1 MAITK
6 TKFINYGRCKRYVA
20 LDDVKK
26 NRLDADISYE
36 EYLEE
41 ELEEK
46 VNELISSMYDGDDDL
61 VDIVDP
67 QLEVMLPY
75 YNKIELLA
83 GDIAHNY
90 FDGKFKY
97 AWDTANQES
106 FDAIINGIKY
116 LCYVDIYN
124 ETKDAFNIIEVK
136 ATSTRNFFKDGL
148 FTKVNGIYHLLDE
161 IGADIEDFKKYENNK
176 RKLYDKLSGMGH
188 YVYDLAVQR
197 YIIENDL
204 KNNNDTSKIDKI
216 KYYLAVL
223 NHEYVFDGTYKNGEP
238 VYNKDINGNDI
249 ICYLDLTEVT
259 KDLMDKI
266 DIDRKKIESYLLEMD
281 ASNCPIGLHCEHK
294 SKHGCK
300 YFKVC
305 ASNLKENNVLN
316 YIDAHHGFK
325 DSLGNK
331 YDRFELINSGIY
343 NMVDVPDDYL
353 NREKNRIQKKCVLNN
368 EVYTNLDKISA
379 GISQIEYP
387 IYHLDFETFPC
398 PLPRY
403 RGEKCYTQSVFQ
415 FSLHIEKSP
424 GICDKEKDHYGYLA
438 DTHEDIREELIKKMI
453 ELIDISK
460 GTILVY
466 NDSFEKTRLSEL
478 AEIFPL
484 YKKELLKM
492 KDMVFDLMNIVKTRS
507 SLYEELGFDIEE
519 AKLFNYYHKD
529 MCGSFSIKK
538 ILPLFTNLS
547 YKDLEIGNGTEA
559 LVTYAKFPKFNEE
572 EFDYFYNSLIEYC
585 KQDTWAMVEILK
597 GLRDLVNDK

>member
-1 MAITK
+1 M
-6 TKFINYGRCKRYVA
+6 
-20 LDDVKK
+20 
-26 NRLDADISYE
+26 S
-36 EYLEE
+36 
-41 ELEEK
+41 
-46 VNELISSMYDGDDDL
+46 
-61 VDIVDP
+61 
-67 QLEVMLPY
+67 
-75 YNKIELLA
+75 
-83 GDIAHNY
+83 
-90 FDGKFKY
+90 
-97 AWDTANQES
+97 
-106 FDAIINGIKY
+106 
-116 LCYVDIYN
+116 
-124 ETKDAFNIIEVK
+124 
-136 ATSTRNFFKDGL
+136 
-148 FTKVNGIYHLLDE
+148 
-161 IGADIEDFKKYENNK
+161 KKYENNK

-259 KDLMDKI
+259 KDLVDKI

-585 KQDTWAMVEILK
+585 KQDTWAMVEILR

>member
-259 KDLMDKI
+259 KDLMGKI
-266 DIDRKKIESYLLEMD
+266 DIDRKKIE
-281 ASNCPIGLHCEHK
+281 
-294 SKHGCK
+294 
-300 YFKVC
+300 
-305 ASNLKENNVLN
+305 
-316 YIDAHHGFK
+316 
-325 DSLGNK
+325 
-331 YDRFELINSGIY
+331 
-343 NMVDVPDDYL
+343 
-353 NREKNRIQKKCVLNN
+353 
-368 EVYTNLDKISA
+368 
-379 GISQIEYP
+379 
-387 IYHLDFETFPC
+387 
-398 PLPRY
+398 
-403 RGEKCYTQSVFQ
+403 
-415 FSLHIEKSP
+415 
-424 GICDKEKDHYGYLA
+424 
-438 DTHEDIREELIKKMI
+438 
-453 ELIDISK
+453 
-460 GTILVY
+460 
-466 NDSFEKTRLSEL
+466 
-478 AEIFPL
+478 
-484 YKKELLKM
+484 
-492 KDMVFDLMNIVKTRS
+492 
-507 SLYEELGFDIEE
+507 
-519 AKLFNYYHKD
+519 
-529 MCGSFSIKK
+529 
-538 ILPLFTNLS
+538 
-547 YKDLEIGNGTEA
+547 
-559 LVTYAKFPKFNEE
+559 
-572 EFDYFYNSLIEYC
+572 
-585 KQDTWAMVEILK
+585 
-597 GLRDLVNDK
+597 